1 MKMSFVI
8 PAYNEEAC
16 IGACISSVRRQ
27 MRASGCA
34 GEIIV
39 VDNASTDRTAAIASA
54 WPDVRVVFE
63 PRKGLLFARQ
73 RGFEESRGD
82 LLACIDADTI
92 VPRGWIEMARR
103 AFSRSPRLACVSGPY
118 IYYDLSPVVR
128 VVVTLWYLAAVLFLG
143 YMNQYLFRS
152 GAMVQGG
159 NYVVRRSALE
169 KIGGYD
175 TGIAFYGED
184 TNLAC
189 RLIRVGKVRFT
200 FRLSIYTT
208 GRRLRNEGVFKT
220 GVAYAVNGLSVLT
233 RGRPSTQKYTD
244 IREPAPRIRATG
256 GAAVGSSSTTN
267 RRRG

>member
-8 PAYNEEAC
+8 PAYNEEAY
-16 IGACISSVRRQ
+16 IGACVRSARREI
-27 MRASGCA
+27 RACGCD

-39 VDNASTDRTAAIASA
+39 VDNASTDHTAAVASA

-73 RGFEESRGD
+73 RGFEESCGD

-92 VPRGWIEMARR
+92 VPRGWIGRAMREFARN
-103 AFSRSPRLACVSGPY
+103 PRLACLSGPY
-118 IYYDLSPVVR
+118 VYYDLSSAVR
-128 VVVTLWYLAAVLFLG
+128 VIVTLWYLVALLFLG
-143 YMNQYLFRS
+143 YINQYLFRT

-169 KIGGYD
+169 KIGGYN

-184 TNLAC
+184 TDLAR

-200 FRLSIYTT
+200 PRLSLPAS
-208 GRRLRNEGVFKT
+208 GRRLRKEGVFQT
-220 GVAYAVNGLSVLT
+220 GVAYALNGLSVLT

-244 IREPAPRIRATG
+244 IRESATRIRAVG
-256 GAAVGSSSTTN
+256 GGGFHLAD
-267 RRRG
+267 